1 MPDTLPDTVSVTA
14 PDTVPDILCLENL
27 RRMTE
32 RILDTSN
39 PIGGTKGGK
48 DKGPLEGGHSGPAHS
63 PYYLPRYHS
72 LQVL

>member
-14 PDTVPDILCLENL
+14 PDILCLENL

-63 PYYLPRYHS
+63 PY
-72 LQVL
+72 